1 MQLQSK
7 TIEKLRKLI
16 NEETEYR
23 SGPTLVSF
31 FNNFGFNDCYGQE
44 FPSRW
49 FYTEEKLKSIN
60 GSKKLEDIIKHVLSP
75 VNFIGRFDDL
85 NKIISDFNQYL
96 LFDGYKIAIK
106 GKNIIIQE
114 SNDEI
119 KFNEDKEN
127 LSEEEFINKDFKN
140 ISIDNIGLDSDVND
154 VIKQRLEEIEN
165 CLKSKASLAVIFLCG
180 STLEGILFDV
190 AIKNTKSFNACK
202 SSPKDK
208 LGKIKPFHEWTL
220 NDFINTSRE
229 LNIIGED
236 VKKLDIIGNEMFIST
251 LSKGGEV
258 CVLASEE
265 NDGIIPLKGT
275 FSKNGKYVV
284 CIVIHSFSS

>member
-31 FNNFGFNDCYGQE
+31 FNNFGFNDCYGQG

-106 GKNIIIQE
+106 GKNVIIQE

-119 KFNEDKEN
+119 KFNEEKEN

-154 VIKQRLEEIEN
+154 VIKQRLEEIKN

-180 STLEGILFDV
+180 STLEGILFGV

-236 VKKLDIIGNEMFIST
+236 VKKFSHALRDFRNYIHPYQQVTSNFNPDEQTAKICWQVLQVAIIQ
-251 LSKGGEV
+251 LSK
-258 CVLASEE
+258 
-265 NDGIIPLKGT
+265 
-275 FSKNGKYVV
+275 
-284 CIVIHSFSS
+284 

>member
-31 FNNFGFNDCYGQE
+31 FNNFGFKDCYGQG

-106 GKNIIIQE
+106 GKNVIIQE

-154 VIKQRLEEIEN
+154 VIKQRLEEIKN

-180 STLEGILFDV
+180 STLEGILFGV

-236 VKKLDIIGNEMFIST
+236 VKKFSHALRDFRNYIHPYQQVTSNFNPDEQTAKICWQVLQAAIIQ
-251 LSKGGEV
+251 LSK
-258 CVLASEE
+258 
-265 NDGIIPLKGT
+265 
-275 FSKNGKYVV
+275 
-284 CIVIHSFSS
+284 

>member
-31 FNNFGFNDCYGQE
+31 FNNFGFNDCYGQG

-60 GSKKLEDIIKHVLSP
+60 GSKKLEDIIKHALSP
-75 VNFIGRFDDL
+75 VNFIGKFDDL

-106 GKNIIIQE
+106 GKNVIIQE

-119 KFNEDKEN
+119 KFNEEKEN

-154 VIKQRLEEIEN
+154 VIKQRLEEIKN

-180 STLEGILFDV
+180 STLEGILFGV

-236 VKKLDIIGNEMFIST
+236 VKKFSHALRDFRNYIHPYQQVASNFNPDEQTAKICWQVLQVAIIQ
-251 LSKGGEV
+251 LSK
-258 CVLASEE
+258 
-265 NDGIIPLKGT
+265 
-275 FSKNGKYVV
+275 
-284 CIVIHSFSS
+284 

>member
-31 FNNFGFNDCYGQE
+31 FNNFGFNDCYGQG

-106 GKNIIIQE
+106 GKNVIIQE

-154 VIKQRLEEIEN
+154 VIKQRLEEIKN

-180 STLEGILFDV
+180 STLEGILFGV

-236 VKKLDIIGNEMFIST
+236 VKKFSHALRDFRNYIHPYQQVTSNFNPDEQTAKICWQVLQAAIIQ
-251 LSKGGEV
+251 LSK
-258 CVLASEE
+258 
-265 NDGIIPLKGT
+265 
-275 FSKNGKYVV
+275 
-284 CIVIHSFSS
+284 

>member
-31 FNNFGFNDCYGQE
+31 FNNFGFNDCYGQG

-106 GKNIIIQE
+106 GKNVIIQE

-119 KFNEDKEN
+119 KFNEEKEN

-154 VIKQRLEEIEN
+154 VIKQRLEEIKN

-180 STLEGILFDV
+180 STLEGILFGV

-236 VKKLDIIGNEMFIST
+236 VKKFSHALRDFRNYIHPYQQVTSNFNPDEQTAKICWQVLQAAIIQ
-251 LSKGGEV
+251 LSK
-258 CVLASEE
+258 
-265 NDGIIPLKGT
+265 
-275 FSKNGKYVV
+275 
-284 CIVIHSFSS
+284 

>member
-31 FNNFGFNDCYGQE
+31 FNNFGFNDCYGQG

-60 GSKKLEDIIKHVLSP
+60 GSKKLEDIIKHALSP
-75 VNFIGRFDDL
+75 VNFIGKFDDL

-106 GKNIIIQE
+106 GKNVIIQE

-119 KFNEDKEN
+119 KFNEEKEN

-154 VIKQRLEEIEN
+154 VIKQRLEEIKN

-180 STLEGILFDV
+180 STLEGILFGV

-236 VKKLDIIGNEMFIST
+236 VKKFSHALRDFSNYIHPYQQVASNFNPDEQTAKICWQVLQVAIIQ
-251 LSKGGEV
+251 LSK
-258 CVLASEE
+258 
-265 NDGIIPLKGT
+265 
-275 FSKNGKYVV
+275 
-284 CIVIHSFSS
+284 

>member
-31 FNNFGFNDCYGQE
+31 FNNFGFNDCYGQG

-106 GKNIIIQE
+106 GKNVIIQE

-119 KFNEDKEN
+119 KFNEEKEN

-154 VIKQRLEEIEN
+154 VIKQRLEEIKN

-180 STLEGILFDV
+180 STLEGILFGV

-236 VKKLDIIGNEMFIST
+236 VKKFSHALRDFRNYIHPYQQVASNFNPDEQTAKICWQVLQVAIIQ
-251 LSKGGEV
+251 LSK
-258 CVLASEE
+258 
-265 NDGIIPLKGT
+265 
-275 FSKNGKYVV
+275 
-284 CIVIHSFSS
+284 

>member
-31 FNNFGFNDCYGQE
+31 FNNFGFNDCYGQG

-154 VIKQRLEEIEN
+154 VIKQRLEEIKN

-180 STLEGILFDV
+180 STLEGILFGV

-236 VKKLDIIGNEMFIST
+236 VKKFSHALRDFRNYIHPYQQVTSNFNPDEQTAKICWQVLQAAIIQ
-251 LSKGGEV
+251 LSK
-258 CVLASEE
+258 
-265 NDGIIPLKGT
+265 
-275 FSKNGKYVV
+275 
-284 CIVIHSFSS
+284 

>member
-31 FNNFGFNDCYGQE
+31 FNNFGFNDCYGQG

-106 GKNIIIQE
+106 GKNVIIQE

-154 VIKQRLEEIEN
+154 VIKQRLEEIKN

-180 STLEGILFDV
+180 STLEGILFGV
-190 AIKNTKSFNACK
+190 AIKNTKSFNTCK

-208 LGKIKPFHEWTL
+208 LGKIRPFHEWTL

-236 VKKLDIIGNEMFIST
+236 VKKFSHALRDFRNYIHPYQQVTSNFNPDEQTAKICWQVLQAAIIQ
-251 LSKGGEV
+251 LSK
-258 CVLASEE
+258 
-265 NDGIIPLKGT
+265 
-275 FSKNGKYVV
+275 
-284 CIVIHSFSS
+284 

>member
-154 VIKQRLEEIEN
+154 VIKQRLEEIKN

-220 NDFINTSRE
+220 NDFIILLVN
-229 LNIIGED
+229 
-236 VKKLDIIGNEMFIST
+236 
-251 LSKGGEV
+251 
-258 CVLASEE
+258 
-265 NDGIIPLKGT
+265 
-275 FSKNGKYVV
+275 
-284 CIVIHSFSS
+284 

>member
-31 FNNFGFNDCYGQE
+31 FNNFGFNDCYGQG

-60 GSKKLEDIIKHVLSP
+60 GSKKLEDIIKHALSP

-106 GKNIIIQE
+106 GKNVIIQE

-119 KFNEDKEN
+119 KFNEEKEN

-154 VIKQRLEEIEN
+154 VIKQRLEEIKN

-180 STLEGILFDV
+180 STLEGILFGV

-236 VKKLDIIGNEMFIST
+236 VKKFSHALRDFRNYIHPYQQVASNFNPDEQTAKICWQVLQVAIIQ
-251 LSKGGEV
+251 LSK
-258 CVLASEE
+258 
-265 NDGIIPLKGT
+265 
-275 FSKNGKYVV
+275 
-284 CIVIHSFSS
+284 